1 MLGSLCVRGAHVSGA
16 CAPGIE
22 ILTLNRRGHCEKRN
36 FLHVFNCALL
46 CLQQAQRSVVPAPGT
61 TGCLVLHKH
70 PGPHTTPPHSH
81 SPRPTP
87 HHPTPPRFTA
97 HVFGSTCLCLQ
108 QAKGSMWDFAIAVHV
123 CLVMLGGCRC
133 GSHTHPPHPHPPT
146 GDPSSSCN

>member
-108 QAKGSMWDFAIAVHV
+108 QAQAA
-123 CLVMLGGCRC
+123 C
-133 GSHTHPPHPHPPT
+133 GTLPLLCMSVW
-146 GDPSSSCN
+146 